1 LKLPGIGL
9 SPEGLVGIRREQGE
23 IETGGIDDIEVGLG
37 VEVGT
42 DDAGVEVDH
51 EVEEGIVVG
60 VADGTEVGAEV
71 ETGTAGVGVEIGTAE
86 GEGVIP
92 EVALEAEA
100 DINPP
105 IQTFPSFSS
114 KHNLYLPNQPKN
126 LIRLDDYYFFLF
138 FFAFIQHSFQSLFH
152 FGTKNNNNN
161 FSK

>member
-37 VEVGT
+37 VEVGI
-42 DDAGVEVDH
+42 DDAGVEADH
-51 EVEEGIVVG
+51 EVEEGMVVG
-60 VADGTEVGAEV
+60 VAAVIEVGAEV

-86 GEGVIP
+86 GEEVIP

-100 DINPP
+100 DIKPS
-105 IQTFPSFSS
+105 IQTSPSLFS

-126 LIRLDDYYFFLF
+126 LIRLDDYLLIFSFLF
-138 FFAFIQHSFQSLFH
+138 CFYSNIH
-152 FGTKNNNNN
+152 FSHYFPLVQKQ
-161 FSK
+161 